1 MNRIKARIRDVFPTT
16 VWEETDSQTDEDD
29 EGFETPEMDE
39 FLAENQTA
47 DEL

>member
-1 MNRIKARIRDVFPTT
+1 MSNTGT
-16 VWEETDSQTDEDD
+16 ED